1 MLTNP
6 KGQVTLSILILF
18 AIILFNSFF
27 YIFRPYDGMG
37 IYQMAPLG
45 GVYEVIPG
53 RPADQAGIRVG
64 DRILAIDGKILDPL
78 RVEPRYRAWIKPG
91 EIIYYQVQRDN
102 EQLDIPLVAGNYL
115 DDLTLLGTY
124 LGIQFLSLGLWVIGL
139 VLVLFV
145 PADDVRAR
153 LLGLG
158 FLLAGLT
165 AAVGG
170 ASGWNSFW
178 GANTLQKVLLTA
190 LSPLLV
196 AAHLTFPQL
205 SLVKNRKLLTD
216 AAFGIASL
224 LAILVI
230 LEDWVLAPKG
240 LSLAAAYGIDLRQW
254 VLGIFMISWMVAI
267 RLLLNNRFRSLDA
280 EMRRQTGIIIWGMAL
295 GIGPFF
301 VLTLLPYLLFG
312 EEYVMGGFTI
322 LFLILLPLAY
332 AYVIFQR
339 KLLKVDFII
348 NRIVVWFTLI
358 LMILSTSILVFGI
371 FVALF
376 KLPSELPIY
385 AGLGATLI
393 ALPFTSL
400 SKSVQERVDRVL
412 YGSHYDY
419 LTVTSSLSKQLAQTL
434 DCDRLVE
441 MLTVQLPQQMG
452 IRQTALLLSNGNDLE
467 PAGITGN
474 KPTFLLDDNLYQELL
489 KSRSPIRS
497 SHLWPLLPPA
507 VTSPWDEYR
516 WGQVFAP
523 LIFKDDLQGVL
534 ILGRRLSGDVYSDQD
549 MKIIATVAEQG
560 ALAISNVL
568 LFEKQRR
575 LAQQLVRSSEEERR
589 RIASELHDSVLQDLF
604 FIKQVIHQNPENP
617 ELVRYLEG
625 CIQNLRGTIKA
636 QRTPLL
642 DQGLPLA
649 LQGLVE
655 DMQKIAG
662 KGTQVAWKTNL
673 NGSIALNDE
682 VATSLFRI
690 AQEALT
696 NAVKHAHACHIE
708 VRLERSAD
716 QSIRLRVRDDG
727 IGASWHHQDGNL
739 NQNHFGL
746 VLMQERAEM
755 INGRLHF
762 ITVPGEGTTIEL
774 EVNP

>member
-1 MLTNP
+1 MVTNP
-6 KGQVTLSILILF
+6 KGQVILSILILF

-37 IYQMAPLG
+37 IYQEDPLG
-45 GVYEVIPG
+45 EVYEVVPG
-53 RPADQAGIRVG
+53 GPAERAGIRVG
-64 DRILAIDGKILDPL
+64 DRILAIDGKLLDPL
-78 RVEPRYRAWIKPG
+78 RSEPRYRPWIKAG
-91 EIIYYQVQRDN
+91 DTIHYSVQRAN
-102 EQLDIPLVAGNYL
+102 EQLDLPLVVGSYL
-115 DDLTLLGTY
+115 DDPTLLATY
-124 LGIQFLSLGLWVIGL
+124 LGIQFLSFGLWGIGL

-145 PADDVRAR
+145 PVDDVRAR

-165 AAVGG
+165 AAVGS

-178 GANTLQKVLLTA
+178 GANTLQKVLLVLLA
-190 LSPLLV
+190 PLLV

-205 SLVKNRKLLTD
+205 SFVKVRKALINI
-216 AAFGIASL
+216 AFVIAGLFS
-224 LAILVI
+224 ILVI
-230 LEDWVLAPKG
+230 VDDWVLTPRG
-240 LSLAAAYGIDLRQW
+240 ISLAAAYGVHLRQW
-254 VLGIFMISWMVAI
+254 VLGVFMISWLAAVA
-267 RLLLNNRFRSLDA
+267 LLLNNRFRSLDA
-280 EMRRQTGIIIWGMAL
+280 EMRRQTGIIIWGMGL

-312 EEYVMGGFTI
+312 EEYLTGAFSI

-358 LMILSTSILVFGI
+358 LLILGTSILVFGI

-376 KLPSELPIY
+376 NLPSGLPIY

-434 DCDRLVE
+434 DRDRLVE
-441 MLTVQLPQQMG
+441 LLTVQLPQQMG

-474 KPTFLLDDNLYQELL
+474 KPTFLLDDNLYQDLL

-507 VTSPWDEYR
+507 ATSPWDEYR

-523 LIFKDDLQGVL
+523 LIFKDDLQGIL

-568 LFEKQRR
+568 LFEKQHR

-604 FIKQVIHQNPENP
+604 FIKQVVHQNPENP
-617 ELVRYLEG
+617 ELVQYLEG
-625 CIQNLRGTIKA
+625 CIQNLRVTIKA

-662 KGTQVAWKTNL
+662 KGTQVAWKANI
-673 NGSIALNDE
+673 NGSAGLNDE
-682 VATSLFRI
+682 QATAVFRI

-696 NAVKHAHACHIE
+696 NAVKHAHARHIE
-708 VRLERSAD
+708 VWFERAED

-727 IGASWHHQDGNL
+727 IGASWLYQDGNL